1 MSEQPLGRI
10 SVVQGNNPGTPSGSV
25 GGISAYI
32 DDDGRAVVI
41 LGIAERDDSKGRRV
55 HLHEGE
61 TFELGPELWEVT
73 EIVDAS
79 SRQWGAGLTRLR

>member
-1 MSEQPLGRI
+1 MSEQSLGHI
-10 SVVQGNNPGTPSGSV
+10 SVVHGNSPATPAGNV
-25 GGISAYI
+25 GGVSAYI

-41 LGIAERDDSKGRRV
+41 LGIAERDDPQGRRV

-73 EIVDAS
+73 EIADAA
-79 SRQWGAGLTRLR
+79 SRQWGARLTRLR